1 MRSERGRG
9 KTSRVTQALPVSLA
23 DIRAAASRIA
33 GAVVHT
39 PCLRSETLSRIAKAD
54 VWVKFENL
62 QFTASFKERGA
73 LNTLLQLT
81 DEERRRGVIAMS
93 AGNHAQGVAYHAGR
107 LGIPATI
114 VMPSFTPNNK
124 VKHTRDHGAR
134 VVLTGDTLSES
145 AAEAHRLAEAE
156 KLVFVHPYDD
166 PRIIAG
172 QGTIALEMLEDVPQ
186 LDTLVVPVGGGGMIA
201 GCAVAARGLRPDV
214 KVIGVESAG
223 YSAMRQLL
231 AGEEVTVG
239 GDTIAEGI
247 AVRDIGKAPLAIA
260 RALVDRVLAVDEVA
274 IERAIALFLEVE
286 KTVAEGAGAAG
297 LAALLAY
304 PEHFAGRK
312 VGLVLCGGNI
322 DTRLLASV
330 LLRGLVRDGRIVRL
344 RLMIGD
350 LPGQLAR
357 VAGLIGGAGGN
368 IVEVQ
373 HQRLF
378 GSVVAKATE
387 LDVTVETRD
396 RGHARELVSALE
408 TEGFKVRVLEGVD
421 A

>member
-1 MRSERGRG
+1 MSAGL
-9 KTSRVTQALPVSLA
+9 SVTLEDVQ
-23 DIRAAASRIA
+23 RAAARIA
-33 GAVVHT
+33 GAVVRT

-54 VWVKFENL
+54 IWVKFENL

-81 DEERRRGVIAMS
+81 PDERQRGVIAMS

-107 LGIPATI
+107 LSIPVTI
-114 VMPSFTPNNK
+114 VMPSFTPNVK
-124 VKHTRDHGAR
+124 VKHTRDHGAD
-134 VVLTGDTLSES
+134 VVLFGDTLAEA
-145 AAEAHRLAEAE
+145 AAEAHRRADAQ

-172 QGTIALEMLEDVPQ
+172 QGTTALEMLQDAPEI
-186 LDTLVVPVGGGGMIA
+186 DTLVIPVGGGGLIA
-201 GCAVAARGLRPDV
+201 GCAVAARGLKPEVRIV
-214 KVIGVESAG
+214 GVESAG

-231 AGEEVTVG
+231 AGEPVAVG

-247 AVRDIGKAPLAIA
+247 AVRDIGKLPLAIA
-260 RALVDRVLAVDEVA
+260 RALVERVLAVDEVA

-286 KTVAEGAGAAG
+286 KTVAEGAGATG
-297 LAALLAY
+297 LAALLAHCE
-304 PEHFAGRK
+304 PFAGRK
-312 VGLVLCGGNI
+312 VGLVLSGGNI
-322 DTRLLASV
+322 DTRLLASI

-357 VAGLIGGAGGN
+357 VAGLIGKAGGN

-378 GSVVAKATE
+378 GGVVAKAAE
-387 LDVTVETRD
+387 LDVTVETRGRD
-396 RGHARELVSALE
+396 HVRELVAALE
-408 TEGFKVRVLEGVD
+408 AEGFKVRVLEG
-421 A
+421 AEA

>member
-1 MRSERGRG
+1 M
-9 KTSRVTQALPVSLA
+9 KIPVADALPVTFFDVL
-23 DIRAAASRIA
+23 AAAARIE

-54 VWVKFENL
+54 VWIKFENL

-73 LNTLLQLT
+73 LNTLLQLS

-114 VMPSFTPNNK
+114 VMPSFTPNTK
-124 VKHTRDHGAR
+124 VKHTRGHGAR
-134 VVLTGDTLSES
+134 VVLIGHTLAEA

-172 QGTIALEMLEDVPQ
+172 QGTIALEMLADAPTI
-186 LDTLVVPVGGGGMIA
+186 DTLVVPVGGGGMLA
-201 GCAVAARGLRPDV
+201 GCAVAARGLKPDARL
-214 KVIGVESAG
+214 IGVESAG

-231 AGEEVTVG
+231 AGETVSVG

-247 AVRDIGKAPLAIA
+247 AVRDIGQAPLAIA
-260 RALVDRVLAVDEVA
+260 RALVDRVLTVDEVA

-297 LAALLAY
+297 LAALLAH
-304 PEHFAGRK
+304 PEVFAGRT
-312 VGLVLCGGNI
+312 VGLILCGGNI

-344 RLMIGD
+344 RLMIPD

-378 GSVVAKATE
+378 GSVVAKSTE
-387 LDVTVETRD
+387 LDVTVESRD
-396 RGHARELVSALE
+396 RDHARELVAALQA
-408 TEGFKVRVLEGVD
+408 EGFKVRVLEGAD